1 MLQHRLAVRL
11 SEVCIHLAS
20 VTVGAEGLIG
30 ENFPGTQRVIPSRD
44 GLRIVQLLSSAVSG
58 SNSSPGTS
66 WPASGDLSSGAQRQ
80 NKEQRAQTE
89 AEEAP
94 AEHEE
99 ELLPSEGDGALAQAA
114 QGGCG
119 VSFSRDIPDPPG
131 HGAVQPALGDPQRLG
146 WVTHRGSFQPPPFW
160 DSVTCAL
167 LRQLGVRKPL
177 NKKPLKK
184 PLQKWWAFLAEREL
198 I

>member
-1 MLQHRLAVRL
+1 
-11 SEVCIHLAS
+11 
-20 VTVGAEGLIG
+20 
-30 ENFPGTQRVIPSRD
+30 
-44 GLRIVQLLSSAVSG
+44 
-58 SNSSPGTS
+58 
-66 WPASGDLSSGAQRQ
+66 
-80 NKEQRAQTE
+80 
-89 AEEAP
+89 
-94 AEHEE
+94 
-99 ELLPSEGDGALAQAA
+99 
-114 QGGCG
+114 
-119 VSFSRDIPDPPG
+119 
-131 HGAVQPALGDPQRLG
+131 VQPALGDPQRLG